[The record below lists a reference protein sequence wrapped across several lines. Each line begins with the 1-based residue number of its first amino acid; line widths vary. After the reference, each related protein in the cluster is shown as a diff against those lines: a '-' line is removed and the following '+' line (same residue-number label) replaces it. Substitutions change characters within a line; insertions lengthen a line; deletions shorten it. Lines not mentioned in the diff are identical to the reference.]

1 MSDEK
6 RYGIIREQGEYM
18 EPAYLTDDENAV
30 IIAAETAIDDEEKE

>member
-6 RYGIIREQGEYM
+6 RYGVIREQGEYM

-30 IIAAETAIDDEEKE
+30 IIATKTAIDDEEKE